1 MSNLTIFKQ
10 SGALSTAER
19 RGATA
24 LGQAL
29 AQQSTMRRIAT
40 NTNGTFKRIIN
51 GEQIGNAIRGEF
63 NCIIVDALPK
73 VSRQYYAGKYDP
85 NAKPSLPDCWSNLG
99 DKPEATAGNKQAS
112 NCAACPQNIKGSGE
126 NGGRACRFQRR
137 IAILV
142 EGDPT
147 GEVYQFNVPAKSLFG
162 KGSGNV
168 HPFESYVKYLLAN
181 GESPDTVV
189 TNISYDLNAD
199 SMELLFTPLRGI
211 SDEEYELV
219 VAAQNDPETK
229 KYVQLTVSQTD
240 GAKAAPKQEAA
251 KPAPEPE
258 EEEEAPAPKVVRSAE
273 PDDEDEVIQE
283 PVKRVAKKEEVAVE
297 PKKDL
302 ASIID
307 AWGDDDEG

>member
-240 GAKAAPKQEAA
+240 GAKAAPKQGAA